1 MNDISGKRFGRLT
14 VICCSG
20 TKKSLG
26 GYPYKMWLCKCDC
39 GNYKELST
47 GNLTSANT
55 KSCGCLKVDKN
66 LARFTTHGES
76 KTKLYR
82 VWASMKDRCYRKG
95 SNGYENYGARG
106 IQICDCWKNNFQAFR
121 DWAVANGYEEKLT
134 IERRDV
140 NGDYCP
146 ENCTWIPKS
155 EQARNR
161 RNSHFI
167 TYRGETKTLSEW
179 CREFHIDRECVR
191 NKEKK
196 LGSGELA
203 IESVLNST
211 RHKRRVSKCQELE

>member
-47 GNLTSANT
+47 GNLTSGNT

-95 SNGYENYGARG
+95 SNGYENY
-106 IQICDCWKNNFQAFR
+106 
-121 DWAVANGYEEKLT
+121 
-134 IERRDV
+134 
-140 NGDYCP
+140 
-146 ENCTWIPKS
+146 
-155 EQARNR
+155 
-161 RNSHFI
+161 
-167 TYRGETKTLSEW
+167 
-179 CREFHIDRECVR
+179 
-191 NKEKK
+191 
-196 LGSGELA
+196 
-203 IESVLNST
+203 
-211 RHKRRVSKCQELE
+211 